1 MKKMKH
7 LDGKVALVTGASRG
21 IGRSIAKRLA
31 QDGALVAIHFGRNK
45 TAADQTIREIESN
58 GGKAF
63 TVEAE
68 LNSISGVKKL
78 IEQLDNE
85 LQLRVGTSAID
96 ILVNNAGIGTQ
107 GTIED
112 TTEEAF
118 DEIIAV
124 NIKAPF
130 FLIQQALPRL
140 REQARIINISSAEVR
155 IGLTGSI
162 AYGLSKGALN
172 TMTLPLAKH
181 LGERGITVNTI
192 MPGYTQTDI
201 NAKLLDD
208 PEIRN
213 FATDSSVFKRLGK
226 VEDIADAV
234 AFLASSD
241 SRWITGQIL
250 DVSGGFLL

>member
-1 MKKMKH
+1 MKN

-21 IGRSIAKRLA
+21 IGRAIAMRLA
-31 QDGALVAIHFGRNK
+31 NDGALVAIHYGRNK
-45 TAADQTIREIESN
+45 IAADETISEIESN

-63 TVEAE
+63 LIEAD
-68 LNSISGVKKL
+68 LNLMDGVKK
-78 IEQLDNE
+78 IVEQLKNE
-85 LQLRVGTSAID
+85 LQIRVGTSEID

-107 GTIED
+107 GTIEN
-112 TTEEAF
+112 TTEEVF
-118 DEIIAV
+118 DEIMAV

-130 FLIQQALPRL
+130 FLIQQTLPLL
-140 REQARIINISSAEVR
+140 RVEGRVINISSAEVR
-155 IGLTGSI
+155 LGFTGSI

-192 MPGYTQTDI
+192 MPGYTKTDI

-208 PEIRN
+208 SEIRN
-213 FATDSSVFKRLGK
+213 FATDSSVFGRIGQ
-226 VEDIADAV
+226 VEDIADVV

-241 SRWITGQIL
+241 SRWVTGQII
-250 DVSGGFLL
+250 DVSGGFCL

>member
-1 MKKMKH
+1 MKN
-7 LDGKVALVTGASRG
+7 LDGKIALVTGASRG
-21 IGRSIAKRLA
+21 IGRAIAKRLA
-31 QDGALVAIHFGRNK
+31 QDGVLVAIHYGRNK

-63 TVEAE
+63 LVEAE

-85 LQLRVGTSAID
+85 LQTRVGTSVID

-112 TTEEAF
+112 TTEEVF

-130 FLIQQALPRL
+130 FLIQQTLPRL
-140 REQARIINISSAEVR
+140 REQGRIINISSAEVR

-181 LGERGITVNTI
+181 LGERGITINTI
-192 MPGYTQTDI
+192 MPGYTKTDI
-201 NAKLLDD
+201 NTKLLYD

-213 FATDSSVFKRLGK
+213 FATKSSVFGRIGQ

-250 DVSGGFLL
+250 DVSGGFRL

>member
-1 MKKMKH
+1 MKN
-7 LDGKVALVTGASRG
+7 LDGKIALVTGASRG
-21 IGRSIAKRLA
+21 IGRAIAKRLA
-31 QDGALVAIHFGRNK
+31 QDGALVAIHYGRNK

-63 TVEAE
+63 LVEAE

-85 LQLRVGTSAID
+85 LQTRVGTSVID

-130 FLIQQALPRL
+130 FLIQQTLPRL
-140 REQARIINISSAEVR
+140 REQGRIINISSAEVR

-192 MPGYTQTDI
+192 MPGYTKTDI
-201 NAKLLDD
+201 NTKLLDD

-213 FATDSSVFKRLGK
+213 FATKSSVFGRLGQ

-250 DVSGGFLL
+250 DVSGGFRL

>member
-1 MKKMKH
+1 MKN
-7 LDGKVALVTGASRG
+7 LDGKIALVTGASRG
-21 IGRSIAKRLA
+21 IGRAIAKRLA
-31 QDGALVAIHFGRNK
+31 QDGVLVAIHYGRNK

-63 TVEAE
+63 LVEAE

-85 LQLRVGTSAID
+85 LQTRVGTSVID

-112 TTEEAF
+112 TTEEVF

-130 FLIQQALPRL
+130 FLIQQTLPRL
-140 REQARIINISSAEVR
+140 REQGRIINISSAEVR

-181 LGERGITVNTI
+181 LGERGITINTI
-192 MPGYTQTDI
+192 MPGYTKTDI
-201 NAKLLDD
+201 NTKLLDD

-213 FATDSSVFKRLGK
+213 FATKSSVFGRLGQ

-250 DVSGGFLL
+250 DVSGGFRL

>member
-1 MKKMKH
+1 MKN
-7 LDGKVALVTGASRG
+7 LDGKIALVTGASRG

-31 QDGALVAIHFGRNK
+31 HDGALVAIHYGRNK
-45 TAADQTIREIESN
+45 TAADQTVKEIESN
-58 GGKAF
+58 GGNAF
-63 TVEAE
+63 LVEAE
-68 LNSISGVKKL
+68 LSSISGVKKL
-78 IEQLDNE
+78 IEQLDYE
-85 LQLRVGTSAID
+85 LKTRVGTSVID

-112 TTEEAF
+112 TTEEVF

-130 FLIQQALPRL
+130 FLIQQTLPRL
-140 REQARIINISSAEVR
+140 REQGRIINISSAEVR

-192 MPGYTQTDI
+192 MPGYTKTDI

-213 FATDSSVFKRLGK
+213 FATKASVFGRLGQ

-250 DVSGGFLL
+250 DVSGGFRL